1 MSALELLD
9 ELKDKDIKLWREGQA
24 LKFDAPAG
32 VMDKPLREK
41 IKARKP
47 ELLCLLATPVE
58 QPEALGLSLA
68 QQRIWFHEKILKN
81 EVSYQIPGAVQIEG
95 PFDAKLLE
103 AAFNSIIAR
112 HDILRLTIIEKD
124 GKPGAEYAGKITF
137 PIQVTALD
145 PDGDPDQK
153 LKNSLKQFVMEP
165 FRMAEAPLVKL
176 RLFRLHELKHFF
188 ALSFHHIIADG
199 WSVALFVNE
208 LSEAYRALDNDKGWT
223 PLLPVPSYRDY
234 LRGMTGNLARRKDHL
249 NAFWKKY
256 LKGAPLQFDFP
267 CDRSRPPVENGV
279 GNEIGQP
286 LDRHLMERV
295 SALARESGTTLYTV
309 LFAACCT
316 LLYRLTGQNDLI
328 IGTPH
333 AGRQD
338 PKLNTA
344 LGLFADTLPLRCKPQ
359 GDMTFRQFLSHCR
372 EQVLTA
378 FDHAETPFD
387 WIVNAI
393 NPPRDLSRPPV
404 YQVMFSFLNQPK
416 AIPEFPHCEVTPL
429 PLQNVSSKVDL
440 SLAVEE
446 RAGKYSAS
454 IEYKTDLFDEPRMRS
469 LLQYYVNLLESI
481 VTDPDALLS
490 QLTFLPADE
499 QIRFLRSWNDT
510 DREIDRS
517 LSLASILDRADLN
530 QEMTAYAFK
539 SSGLSYAELKR
550 QSRKIAMELVQRG
563 VHSNEVVA
571 VMLERGL
578 HYSVVVHGILQAGA
592 AFLPLSPA
600 CPSERLEYIL
610 KNSGAEILIV
620 SRTSGVSSTAGKAHS
635 IMVEDLLEAPVPKM
649 QPTLPEISQ
658 DQLAYCMYTSGTTG
672 KPKGVEIYHRAAIN
686 LLQALAFNPGLPTG
700 SCMLGVVPF
709 FFDVSIADLFLPI
722 YTGGTCVILDETAS
736 KTPDQLNEIAARYP
750 NPVLQATAS
759 TLRMLLAQDWKIPG
773 HLRIWCGGELFPP
786 DLAGQ
791 VLEKGAELY
800 NIYGPTET
808 TVWSSVH
815 RITKIE
821 NPLSI
826 GRPLQ
831 NTRIYVLDEN
841 LNPLPPG
848 YPGQLYIAG
857 EGLARGYRHNPELT
871 ADKFIDHWIP
881 GLGNE
886 RLYGTGDLARWRR
899 DGTLDIIGRIDAQL
913 KILGHRIEPGEIET
927 VLTSLPSIGEA
938 AVTTSKDSS
947 GELQLAA
954 YVVCP
959 EEIDLDSIRLQLRK
973 KLPSYMEP
981 HWICRIDEIP
991 RSANGKIDR
1000 KALPE
1005 PCLTTKISQSGNTLA
1020 SGVEE
1025 QIHKLWTKLLQRANI
1040 RRTQNFFELGGHSL
1054 LAVHLLAEVK
1064 KSFGVLVP
1072 IITFLQDPTING
1084 LCQAVTEQNDSGPK
1098 LIDLTKDS
1106 PEKPVILIPGASGN
1120 PYSYKTLTPYLS
1132 PEFKLTGIA
1141 PAETVENLPLTI
1153 EAIAQDYIGL
1163 LRGVIRAPYRLVGH
1177 SFGAAVAFEMAR
1189 QILMEGQPVE
1199 SLIILDLP
1207 ATPYL
1212 ESGSHVNDIELLSQ
1226 IAEAAQEFSGKPLS
1240 DMRADFSGLELEE
1253 AKKRLLQVL
1262 ERSGMLPAQYDSSLA
1277 DVVLSRY
1284 RTSLKAL
1291 DNYKIQPISIPI
1303 TVIRTE
1309 ESEST
1314 RGLPEA
1320 LGWDKYTSEDVRSVC
1335 ISGSHISMISEP
1347 HVLAL
1352 ADEINKILV
1361 TNL

>member
-9 ELKDKDIKLWREGQA
+9 ELKDKDIKLWREGHS

-41 IKARKP
+41 IKARKL
-47 ELLCLLATPVE
+47 ELLHLLATPIE
-58 QPEALGLSLA
+58 QSEAPVLSLA
-68 QQRIWFHEKILKN
+68 QQRIWFHEKILQDG
-81 EVSYQIPGAVQIEG
+81 VSYQIPGAVQIEG

-103 AAFNSIIAR
+103 AAFNSVIAR
-112 HDILRLTIIEKD
+112 HDILRLAIIEED
-124 GKPGAEYAGKITF
+124 GKPIAKYAEKIAFT
-137 PIQVTALD
+137 IQVTELNS
-145 PDGDPDQK
+145 DGDQHQE
-153 LKNSLKQFVMEP
+153 LKTDLEQFAMEP
-165 FRMAEAPLVKL
+165 FRMAEAPLIKF
-176 RLFRLHELKHFF
+176 RLFRLHELKHVF

-199 WSVALFVNE
+199 WSVALFVDE
-208 LSEAYRALDNDKGWT
+208 LSEAYRAIDNDKGWA
-223 PLLPVPSYRDY
+223 PLLPAPCYRDY
-234 LRGMTGNLARRKDHL
+234 IREITGNLAGHKGSLD
-249 NAFWKKY
+249 AFWKEY

-267 CDRSRPPVENGV
+267 SDRSRPPVENDA

-286 LDRHLMERV
+286 LDRHLMKRV
-295 SALARESGTTLYTV
+295 SALARKSGTTLYIL

-316 LLYRLTGQNDLI
+316 LLYRLTGQSDLI

-338 PKLNTA
+338 PKLNSA
-344 LGLFADTLPLRCKPQ
+344 LGLFADTLPLRCKSQ
-359 GDMTFRQFLSHCR
+359 GDTTFRQFLSHCR
-372 EQVLTA
+372 EQVFSA
-378 FDHAETPFD
+378 FDHAGTPFD
-387 WIVNAI
+387 WIVNTI
-393 NPPRDLSRPPV
+393 NPPRDLSRTPI

-416 AIPEFPHCEVTPL
+416 AIPEFPHCKVTPL

-446 RAGKYSAS
+446 NAGKYRVS

-481 VTDPDALLS
+481 VTDPDALLL

-499 QIRFLRSWNDT
+499 QTRFLRSWNDT
-510 DREIDRS
+510 DRETDRS

-530 QEMTAYAFK
+530 QDITAYALK
-539 SSGLSYAELKR
+539 STGLSYAELR
-550 QSRKIAMELVQRG
+550 SQSRKIAIELVQRG
-563 VHSNEVVA
+563 VHTDEIVA
-571 VMLERGL
+571 VMLERDL
-578 HYSVVVHGILQAGA
+578 HYPVVAHGILQAGA

-600 CPSERLEYIL
+600 CPSERLEYIMG
-610 KNSGAEILIV
+610 NSGANLLIV
-620 SRTSGVSSTAGKAHS
+620 SRFSRVSSTVGKAHS
-635 IMVEDLLEAPVPKM
+635 IAVEDLLEAPVPKM
-649 QPTLPEISQ
+649 QPTLPEVSQ
-658 DQLAYCMYTSGTTG
+658 DQLAYCIYTSGTTG
-672 KPKGVEIYHRAAIN
+672 KPKGVEICHRAAIN
-686 LLQALAFNPGLPTG
+686 LLQALASNPGLPPG
-700 SCMLGVVPF
+700 SSMLGVVPF
-709 FFDVSIADLFLPI
+709 SFDMSIPDIFLPI

-736 KTPDQLNEIAARYP
+736 KTPDQLNEIAAMYP

-786 DLAGQ
+786 DLARQIFG
-791 VLEKGAELY
+791 KCAELF

-815 RITKIE
+815 RITKVE
-821 NPLSI
+821 NPLSV

-831 NTRIYVLDEN
+831 NTRTYILDDN

-871 ADKFIDHWIP
+871 ADKFINHLIE
-881 GLGNE
+881 GVGNE
-886 RLYGTGDLARWRR
+886 RLYGTGDLTRWRR

-927 VLTSLPSIGEA
+927 VLTNFPSIAEA

-947 GELQLAA
+947 GELQLTA

-959 EEIDLDSIRLQLRK
+959 EEIDLDSIRFELRK
-973 KLPSYMEP
+973 KIPSYMEP
-981 HWICRIDEIP
+981 RWICRIDEIP

-1000 KALPE
+1000 KSLPE
-1005 PCLTTKISQSGNTLA
+1005 PSLTTKTPKSENRLA

-1025 QIHKLWTKLLQRANI
+1025 QMGQLWTKLLQRVDIGRN
-1040 RRTQNFFELGGHSL
+1040 QNFFELGGHSL

-1064 KSFGVLVP
+1064 KMFGTLVP

-1084 LCQAVTEQNDSGPK
+1084 LCQAVTVQNDSGPK

-1106 PEKPVILIPGASGN
+1106 SAKPLIFIPGASGN
-1120 PYSYKTLTPYLS
+1120 PYSYTTLTTHLS
-1132 PEFKLTGIA
+1132 PEFKLVGIA
-1141 PAETVENLPLTI
+1141 PAETVENIPLTI
-1153 EAIAQDYIGL
+1153 EAIAQDYISL
-1163 LRGVIRAPYRLVGH
+1163 LRGVIQAPYRLVGH

-1189 QILMEGQPVE
+1189 QLLMEGQPVE

-1212 ESGSHVNDIELLSQ
+1212 KSGSHVNDIELLSQ

-1240 DMRADFSGLELEE
+1240 DMRADFSELELEE

-1262 ERSGMLPAQYDSSLA
+1262 ETSGMLPAQYDSSLA

-1284 RTSLKAL
+1284 RTSLTAL
-1291 DNYKIQPISIPI
+1291 DNYKIRPISIPL
-1303 TVIRTE
+1303 TVIRPE

-1314 RGLPEA
+1314 SGLPEA